1 VDQGARDGEIVGEI
15 VNRFKVGDLILVSLF
30 ECRSALR
37 CGVLLGVSNYLDSDF
52 FDLLEIGPKGRI
64 FYVPLAQ
71 IDVKY
76 LLEII

>member
-1 VDQGARDGEIVGEI
+1 VDQGARDGEIVGD
-15 VNRFKVGDLILVSLF
+15 RFKVGDLILVSLF

-37 CGVLLGVSNYLDSDF
+37 CGVLLGLSNHLDSDF
-52 FDLLEIGPKGRI
+52 FDFLEIGPKGRV

-76 LLEII
+76 LLEIV

>member
-1 VDQGARDGEIVGEI
+1 MDQGARDGEIVGD
-15 VNRFKVGDLILVSLF
+15 RFKVGDLILVSLF

-37 CGVLLGVSNYLDSDF
+37 CGVLLGLSNHLDSDF
-52 FDLLEIGPKGRI
+52 FDFLEIGPKGRV

-76 LLEII
+76 LLEIV

>member
-1 VDQGARDGEIVGEI
+1 MDQGARDGEIVGD
-15 VNRFKVGDLILVSLF
+15 RFKVGDLILVSLF

-76 LLEII
+76 LLEAI

>member
-1 VDQGARDGEIVGEI
+1 MDQGARDGEILGEI
-15 VNRFKVGDLILVSLF
+15 VNRFRVGNLILVSLF

-37 CGVLLGVSNYLDSDF
+37 CGVLLGVSTHLGSDF
-52 FDLLEIGPKGRI
+52 FDFLEIGPKGRV

-76 LLEII
+76 QLTFI